1 MLRVNPTAP
10 RTGDAPN
17 VLFAGLSKTPLC
29 WYRCALPARAL
40 GADWAGIGGDPSAL
54 EFHTGHAGR
63 PLRSIEDFKTYDIV
77 VLQQMRGK
85 AWLQAIRDLQ
95 AAGVTVLYE
104 IDDYLHGISK
114 AKGHV
119 FAGRFGVSVLAE
131 HEASMRACDGIICT
145 TRYIATRYRAFNA
158 NVWVCENGLDL
169 GRYALTRREHETV
182 TIGWSGGTG
191 HRPALTPWLRE
202 LAAIM
207 DARPNTRFMTVG
219 DWGYVAPFI
228 ERFGPERA
236 IELGWTKSI
245 EVYPA
250 AMANFDLALAP
261 ATNSAFYRG
270 KSDLRWLEAS
280 ALGIPVIADPVVYPS
295 IEHGVT
301 GLHVTTPAA
310 AREAM
315 LALID
320 DAALRA
326 RLGSA
331 AHEYVRE
338 HRTSTA
344 VAPQWTEAFAQ
355 ARALS
360 QAA

>member
-1 MLRVNPTAP
+1 
-10 RTGDAPN
+10 
-17 VLFAGLSKTPLC
+17 
-29 WYRCALPARAL
+29 
-40 GADWAGIGGDPSAL
+40 
-54 EFHTGHAGR
+54 
-63 PLRSIEDFKTYDIV
+63 
-77 VLQQMRGK
+77 
-85 AWLQAIRDLQ
+85 
-95 AAGVTVLYE
+95 
-104 IDDYLHGISK
+104 
-114 AKGHV
+114 
-119 FAGRFGVSVLAE
+119 VLAE

-250 AMANFDLALAP
+250 AMANFDIALAP

-270 KSDLRWLEAS
+270 KSDLRWLESA
-280 ALGIPVIADPVVYPS
+280 ALGIPAVCDPFTYADV
-295 IEHGVT
+295 EDGVT
-301 GLHVTTPAA
+301 GFHARTTDELRETLLRLIDDPALRRRVGGA
-310 AREAM
+310 AREHVRTERSATV
-315 LALID
+315 
-320 DAALRA
+320 AAQQWAQVLREVA
-326 RLGSA
+326 ESR
-331 AHEYVRE
+331 
-338 HRTSTA
+338 A
-344 VAPQWTEAFAQ
+344 VAAT
-355 ARALS
+355 
-360 QAA
+360 AA